1 MKHTVALKQNHE
13 FRRLYSKG
21 RSAVSPY
28 FVLYCRPNRRSY
40 SRLGITTGVKLGNAV
55 KRNRARRRIRE
66 LYRGEEQALLPGYDI
81 VVVARTRVIY
91 GKYADLQRSFRKLT
105 EKLEL
110 RRGREAGEA
119 LPHRI
124 DPILSEGHIP
134 HAAALL
140 PLYPHLLGLC
150 RGGGGEVRRV
160 EGRLA
165 GPAPGPS
172 VQSLPSAEVH
182 PIRPCPV
189 RGAPTKEFETEAH
202 HQWALC
208 TTSCPLSA
216 GC

>member
-21 RSAVSPY
+21 RSAVGPY

-119 LPHRI
+119 L
-124 DPILSEGHIP
+124 
-134 HAAALL
+134 
-140 PLYPHLLGLC
+140 
-150 RGGGGEVRRV
+150 
-160 EGRLA
+160 
-165 GPAPGPS
+165 
-172 VQSLPSAEVH
+172 
-182 PIRPCPV
+182 
-189 RGAPTKEFETEAH
+189 
-202 HQWALC
+202 
-208 TTSCPLSA
+208 
-216 GC
+216 

>member
-1 MKHTVALKQNHE
+1 MGEISPPLRCIWEKAGHRCPIGPGRCPGHE

-91 GKYADLQRSFRKLT
+91 GKYADLQRSFRRLT

-119 LPHRI
+119 L
-124 DPILSEGHIP
+124 
-134 HAAALL
+134 
-140 PLYPHLLGLC
+140 
-150 RGGGGEVRRV
+150 
-160 EGRLA
+160 
-165 GPAPGPS
+165 
-172 VQSLPSAEVH
+172 
-182 PIRPCPV
+182 
-189 RGAPTKEFETEAH
+189 
-202 HQWALC
+202 
-208 TTSCPLSA
+208 
-216 GC
+216 